1 MEMIVRN
8 ENSSVVECT
17 FSSGGGVDC
26 SLMLRDSSIKD
37 RDSFRV
43 GPDYALIPND
53 FALIRT
59 DVITDVLFFL

>member
-1 MEMIVRN
+1 MMLFSKVNITC
-8 ENSSVVECT
+8 SSD
-17 FSSGGGVDC
+17 GGVDC
-26 SLMLRDSSIKD
+26 SLILRDSSIKG